1 MSDFQTNSGATFG
14 VSTAA
19 PATFDETGYAALTYT
34 LADPDEIMNYDPASA
49 SWDTNQDDSYSND
62 DSASTKAKR
71 RLGSPTLQLKYKK
84 ANSALHTLLKAAEL
98 DKDAVVSVEFA
109 HENGTDFRYYTA
121 QISKYAPTNGSA
133 NDFMMVDLEF
143 LQQTQ
148 TVEVN
153 A

>member
-1 MSDFQTNSGATFG
+1 MAFQTNSGARFG
-14 VSTAA
+14 VSVAA
-19 PATFDETGYAALTYT
+19 PATFDAAGYAALTYT
-34 LADPDEIMNYDPASA
+34 YASPEEIMNYDPASA

-71 RLGSPTLQLKYKK
+71 RLGSPTLQLKYEKD
-84 ANSALHTLLKAAEL
+84 NSALHTLLKDAEL
-98 DKDAVVSVEFA
+98 DKDAVLSIVFE

-133 NDFMMVDLEF
+133 TDFMMHDLEF